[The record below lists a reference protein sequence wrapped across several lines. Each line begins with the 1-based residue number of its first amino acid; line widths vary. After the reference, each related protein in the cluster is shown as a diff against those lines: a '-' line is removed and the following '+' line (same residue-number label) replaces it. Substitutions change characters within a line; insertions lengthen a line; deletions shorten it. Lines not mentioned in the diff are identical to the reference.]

1 MLVHVLVSERRYV
14 IIIKK
19 RKNDERIVRL
29 SIKIRGGDKMQMTY
43 QQAGL
48 ATTITYGEILTS
60 SIQPAMYQDKAVI
73 VITNQRYYDHF
84 FEKIQGVFAETTV
97 DWYICRNQL
106 YANTLDEWMGLF
118 QFHLVSLYHS

>member
-1 MLVHVLVSERRYV
+1 
-14 IIIKK
+14 
-19 RKNDERIVRL
+19 
-29 SIKIRGGDKMQMTY
+29 MQMTY

-84 FEKIQGVFAETTV
+84 FEKIQASLLKRRSIGTFVATNCMP
-97 DWYICRNQL
+97 IL
-106 YANTLDEWMGLF
+106 WMNGWD
-118 QFHLVSLYHS
+118 Y